1 MIERLTKLALLTAY
15 QSTLILGI
23 ALLPVAL
30 VARKA
35 GVTLPVHRLI
45 KRAEAAYMADTD
57 TR

>member
-15 QSTLILGI
+15 QSTLVLGI

-35 GVTLPVHRLI
+35 GITIPVHRLI
-45 KRAEAAYMADTD
+45 QRMDDAYTAVA
-57 TR
+57 